1 MSRHSVSRHLRLAID
16 DYDETI
22 RRFTPGYD
30 AMLAAVARE
39 FACVRPS
46 RVLDLGGG
54 TGSLAQALL
63 VHGGVGNIDL
73 IDVDSEMLAQA
84 RIRVARFSGNVLF
97 SELPPCNGV
106 ATSLALHHIETRNTK
121 TKGLISNS

>member
-1 MSRHSVSRHLRLAID
+1 MAID

-54 TGSLAQALL
+54 NGSLARTLL

-73 IDVDSEMLAQA
+73 IDVDPDMLAQA
-84 RIRVARFSGNVLF
+84 RIRVARFGKRVRFREMSFF
-97 SELPPCNGV
+97 SELLPCNGV